1 MLCCNF
7 IFFHFFTYISTKS
20 IIEQLQS
27 AWKSY
32 LSVNIVNNDQGLI
45 QIKWIE
51 KVQHI
56 KSAQRYTHD
65 RPLHWRTD
73 RYTLVLP
80 DRIIYIYIYI
90 YILYIYIFHTHIYS
104 CISYSYTQNRFL
116 EMYYIH
122 HINFFSIHANV
133 CAQKSL
139 KRTSP
144 GFDSVAPLPIMAGVL
159 VHPID
164 LKLRTKVHT
173 NKNF

>member
-27 AWKSY
+27 AWKSN

-56 KSAQRYTHD
+56 KSAHHYTHD

-73 RYTLVLP
+73 RCTLVLP

-90 YILYIYIFHTHIYS
+90 YIYHTHIYS

-122 HINFFSIHANV
+122 HINFFSIHATV
-133 CAQKSL
+133 CARKSL
-139 KRTSP
+139 KRTFP
-144 GFDSVAPLPIMAGVL
+144 GFDSVTPLPIMAGVL

-164 LKLRTKVHT
+164 LKLRAKVHT